1 MAFFLVLN
9 LVHDTWE
16 FFPLPAFSRVELK
29 AHRPKSP
36 FPVILPFKN

>member
-1 MAFFLVLN
+1 MVFFLVLN
-9 LVHDTWE
+9 LVQDAWE
-16 FFPLPAFSRVELK
+16 FFPLPAFSWVELT